1 MNVKNKLSFEPLS
14 TTRWKS
20 LLKLFGEKGAC
31 GGCWCMTWRLVSKEY
46 EKNKGAHNR
55 ELFYQLVKNKEPL
68 GVIAFEDGKP
78 IGWCSI
84 SPGEKLIR
92 LENSKLFKRI
102 DDTPVWSITCL
113 FIKKEYRKKGIS
125 SMLIKEASIYAFLK
139 GAKVIEAY
147 PVISIKNKMIPDVF
161 AYYGLENAFKKAG
174 FKKVKQASENRL
186 IMRFDNNG

>member
-1 MNVKNKLSFEPLS
+1 MSMNVKNNLSFEPLS
-14 TTRWKS
+14 TAIWES

-46 EKNKGAHNR
+46 EKSKGAHNR

-92 LENSKLFKRI
+92 LENSRLFKRI
-102 DDTPVWSITCL
+102 DDTPVWSITCM

-125 SMLIKEASIYAFLK
+125 SMLIQEATLYAFLK

-147 PVISIKNKMIPDVF
+147 PVISTKNKTMPDVF
-161 AYYGLENAFKKAG
+161 VYYGLVNAYKKAG
-174 FKKVKQASENRL
+174 FKKVKQASEHRL
-186 IMRFDNNG
+186 IMRLG